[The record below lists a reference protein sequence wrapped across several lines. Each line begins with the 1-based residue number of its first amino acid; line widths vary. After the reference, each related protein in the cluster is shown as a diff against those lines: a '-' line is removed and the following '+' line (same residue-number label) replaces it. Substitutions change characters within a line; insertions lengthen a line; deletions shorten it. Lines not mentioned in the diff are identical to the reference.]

1 MLLFRFQLRL
11 IETSE
16 IYLLVANL
24 LTNSKFIED
33 FCPLKIFPPFTIQWV
48 GYSRKKIS
56 AEIDFALSESLS
68 QNSLL
73 DFEFIS
79 SCISCK

>member
-1 MLLFRFQLRL
+1 ML

-16 IYLLVANL
+16 IYLLIANL

-33 FCPLKIFPPFTIQWV
+33 FCPLKIFPPFTKTV
-48 GYSRKKIS
+48 GGAFEKKKIS

-73 DFEFIS
+73 NFEFIS
-79 SCISCK
+79 SCFSCK

>member
-1 MLLFRFQLRL
+1 M
-11 IETSE
+11 IKGIHA

-24 LTNSKFIED
+24 LTISKFIED

-48 GYSRKKIS
+48 GYSRKKKKKKKKIS

-79 SCISCK
+79 SCFSCK